1 MTRTK
6 QGFEETIGTNHIG
19 HFYLSQLLL
28 ANLGKTS
35 SKAVNSRVVY
45 VGSGVHNPNEPGGDV
60 GSKATL
66 GKTSYKDTVEYRL
79 RAHNYWCKEYLNPSD
94 TTVLPQVSAKHRL
107 LYCI

>member
-66 GKTSYKDTVEYRL
+66 GKIYRIMIQWRMVCMRITIL
-79 RAHNYWCKEYLNPSD
+79 MIQGRS
-94 TTVLPQVSAKHRL
+94 
-107 LYCI
+107 I